1 MEENKYQFKKSEGKT
16 RLFMTL
22 STIFVTLSI
31 FFIAF
36 TKWALVTFG
45 DLDFEQYLFTIAGPN
60 SGTPKE
66 MYIKVAIIVGIVI
79 IVIALIMVGIYYFVR
94 QQMYINKKDTG
105 KRVQVLSMSLRKII
119 VACVITIFFGFS
131 VYYTNTNLKIS
142 TYLLMGESEFIE
154 GHYIKPSEEN
164 ITFPAKKKNLVYIFL
179 ESFESTYFS
188 KELGGANDV
197 NLMPEMTKLLQEP
210 GAVSFSHQ
218 DNYGGMVQ
226 TYGSG
231 YSIAGMFAQQSGL
244 PFKVPGDGNQYGVEN
259 NFIPGAKILGD
270 VLEDEGY
277 NLQFLAGADG
287 SFGGVDNLY
296 RTHGNFDVFDYVR
309 AKKEGKLHE
318 DYWVWWGYEDK
329 KLYEYSKEFMEELSQ
344 KDEPFAIV
352 IETIDSH
359 FPGGYTDE
367 SCSTE
372 FDQPYMNSI
381 KCVDKLTADFIR
393 YVQQQPY
400 YEDTVIVIMGDHLS
414 MDQEYFK
421 TIDPNYER
429 TVFNAFLNVDQSLID
444 QANTHNRKASAID
457 VFPTILRSMGVD
469 IRGHRLGLGA
479 DLYSNQDTL
488 VERYGQEHVHEELKK
503 KSIFYMDEFLEQ
515 RYEE

>member
-1 MEENKYQFKKSEGKT
+1 MEKNKYQFKKSEGKT

-60 SGTPKE
+60 TGTPKE
-66 MYIKVAIIVGIVI
+66 MYIKVAIIIGIVI
-79 IVIALIMVGIYYFVR
+79 LLIALIMVGIYYFVR
-94 QQMYINKKDTG
+94 QQMYINKKSEG
-105 KRVQVLSMSLRKII
+105 KRVQVLSMPIRKII
-119 VACVITIFFGFS
+119 ITCVITIFFGFS
-131 VYYTNTNLKIS
+131 IYYTNTNLKIS

-154 GHYIKPSEEN
+154 GHYIEPTKDN
-164 ITFPAKKKNLVYIFL
+164 VTFPEKKKNLVYIFL

-188 KELGGANDV
+188 KELGGGSDV

-210 GAVSFSHQ
+210 GAINFSHQ
-218 DNYGGMVQ
+218 EGLGGLRQ
-226 TYGSG
+226 IYGST

-244 PFKVPGDGNQYGVEN
+244 PFKVPGDGNQYGISN

-270 VLEDEGY
+270 ILHDEGY

-287 SFGGVDNLY
+287 GFGGVDNMY
-296 RTHGNFDVFDYVR
+296 YTHGDFDVFDYVR
-309 AKKEGKLHE
+309 AKEEGKIPA
-318 DYWVWWGYEDK
+318 DYMVWWGYEDK
-329 KLYEYSKEFMEELSQ
+329 KLYEYSKEFMDELSQ

-393 YVQQQPY
+393 DIQKEPY
-400 YEDTVIVIMGDHLS
+400 YEDTVIVVMGDHLS

-429 TVFNAFLNVDQSLID
+429 TVFNAFLNVDQTIID
-444 QANTHNRKASAID
+444 QANHQNRNGSAID
-457 VFPTILRSMGVD
+457 VFPTILRSMGVN
-469 IRGHRLGLGA
+469 IKGHRLGLGA

-488 VERYGQEHVHEELKK
+488 IERYGQEHVHEELKK
-503 KSIFYMDEFLEQ
+503 NSIFYMDEFLEQ